1 MSDAPRPEYE
11 FSEADRERFRGLA
24 QSMSFVGACVT
35 FLLGGLV
42 GVGGLGAIYSG
53 FAGVGVGLLAIA
65 AVSATLGWWTM
76 SAGRSLSSLVRT
88 HGRDIGHLMD
98 AIVPMR
104 RLFGFALVIVILV
117 TMLGMLACA
126 GVAWC
131 TLVGEG
137 GGKCFGGL

>member
-1 MSDAPRPEYE
+1 MSDAPRPEYD
-11 FSEADRERFRGLA
+11 FSEVDKERFRGLA

-53 FAGVGVGLLAIA
+53 FAWVGVGLLAIA
-65 AVSATLGWWTM
+65 AVSTALGWWTM

-88 HGRDIGHLMD
+88 HGRDVGHLMD
-98 AIVPMR
+98 AVGPMR

-117 TMLGMLACA
+117 TMLAMLACA
-126 GVAWC
+126 GIAWC
-131 TLVGEG
+131 MVVGEG